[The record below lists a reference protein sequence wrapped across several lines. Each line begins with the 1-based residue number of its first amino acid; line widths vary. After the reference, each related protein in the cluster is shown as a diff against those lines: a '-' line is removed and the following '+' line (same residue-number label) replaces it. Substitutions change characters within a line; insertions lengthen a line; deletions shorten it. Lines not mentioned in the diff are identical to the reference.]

1 MKRVQKGTVLYEN
14 DETSVIYSKFQVFFD
29 VVEEYEWLKKYVV
42 SKDPS
47 PELIHAIEDYYA
59 KIKEHNRKHD
69 EFVDSVA
76 KVVLDGL
83 SDEEKAFFYDYPD
96 STTHHFGIGLWIRN
110 KYIHGQDLDFEV
122 GHPDDLSSEIT
133 SRISSLIIQGYDYE
147 NPYYR
152 YLYGSSIFYHLRRLF
167 RALTEEYP
175 DRIIDKYAELP
186 DDSFAS
192 HAAEDEI
199 RAIVLDSDRFKE
211 LSRKYGL
218 SDEQYLEYKTFVD
231 EYNNKN
237 WAIIPYDVALLGSKK
252 LEPENRSKY
261 LKLMQAALKQAPR
274 MALEIPAFV
283 FNQKDAVLLAVTAYG
298 LSLKR
303 FKKFNADNEIIIAA
317 LTHNGEAIQ
326 YVNSKCRHRDEYIR
340 LALSSD
346 WGNALKMRCMIPYR
360 EQEEMVKIAL
370 EANGCNIQ
378 WASPKLKDDFEI
390 AAFAVRHQKDLYPES
405 TVCNLSARLRDNLD
419 IALIDIQEG
428 HACVRDYSKR
438 LRDNDE
444 VAQALIN
451 SKHSWKI
458 YEMSKRIQKKYD
470 KDNNY

>member
-1 MKRVQKGTVLYEN
+1 MKRVQKGIVLYEN
-14 DETSVIYSKFQVFFD
+14 DETSVIYSKFKEFFD
-29 VVEEYEWLKKYVV
+29 VVEEYEWLKKYVI

-59 KIKEHNRKHD
+59 KVKERNRKHD

-76 KVVLDGL
+76 KEVLGSL
-83 SDEEKAFFYDYPD
+83 TDEEKAYIYDYPD
-96 STTHHFGIGLWIRN
+96 STTHHFGLGLGIRN

-122 GHPDDLSSEIT
+122 GHPDDLSSAIT
-133 SRISSLIIQGYDYE
+133 SRISSLIIEDYDYE

-152 YLYGSSIFYHLRRLF
+152 HLYGSFVFGHLRRLY

-175 DRIIDKYAELP
+175 DCIIDKYADLP
-186 DDSFAS
+186 DDSSAS
-192 HAAEDEI
+192 LTAEEEI
-199 RAIVLDSDRFKE
+199 RAIVLNSERFKE
-211 LSRKYGL
+211 LSQKYGL
-218 SDEQYLEYKTFVD
+218 SDEQYHEYHIFVD

-237 WAIIPYDVALLGSKK
+237 WDIIPYDVALLGSKK

-261 LKLMQAALKQAPR
+261 LKLMQAILKQAPR

-298 LSLKR
+298 KSLKR
-303 FKKFNADNEIIIAA
+303 FKRFNSDNEIIIAA
-317 LTHNGEAIQ
+317 LTDNGEAIQ
-326 YVNSKCRHRDEYIR
+326 YVNSKCRHREEYIR
-340 LALSSD
+340 LALSSEY
-346 WGNALKMRCMIPYR
+346 GNALKMRCMIPYR
-360 EQEEMVKIAL
+360 DQEEMVKIAL

-378 WASPKLKDDFEI
+378 WASPRLKDDFEI
-390 AAFAVRHQKDLYPES
+390 AAFAVRHQKDWYPES

-428 HACVRDYSKR
+428 HACVGDYSNR

-451 SKHSWKI
+451 SEHSWKI
-458 YEMSKRIQKKYD
+458 YQMSKRIQKKYD
-470 KDNNY
+470 KEQ

>member
-1 MKRVQKGTVLYEN
+1 MKRVQKGIVLYEN
-14 DETSVIYSKFQVFFD
+14 DETSVIYSKFKEFFD

-42 SKDPS
+42 SKEPS

-59 KIKEHNRKHD
+59 RVKERNRKHD

-76 KVVLDGL
+76 KEVLGSL
-83 SDEEKAFFYDYPD
+83 TDEEKAYIYDYPD
-96 STTHHFGIGLWIRN
+96 STTHHFGLGLGIRN

-122 GHPDDLSSEIT
+122 GHPDDLSSAIT
-133 SRISSLIIQGYDYE
+133 SRISSLIIENYDYE

-152 YLYGSSIFYHLRRLF
+152 HLYGSFIFGHLRRLY
-167 RALTEEYP
+167 RTLIEEYP
-175 DRIIDKYAELP
+175 DHIIDKYADLP
-186 DDSFAS
+186 DDSSAS
-192 HAAEDEI
+192 QTAAEEI
-199 RAIVLDSDRFKE
+199 RAIVLDSERFKE

-218 SDEQYLEYKTFVD
+218 SDEQYLEYKTFAD

-237 WAIIPYDVALLGSKK
+237 WDIIPYDVALLGSKM

-261 LKLMQAALKQAPR
+261 LKLMQAVLKQAPR

-298 LSLKR
+298 KSLKR
-303 FKKFNADNEIIIAA
+303 FKRFNSDNEIIIAS
-317 LTHNGEAIQ
+317 LTDNGEAIQ
-326 YVNSKCRHRDEYIR
+326 YVNSKCRHREEYIR
-340 LALSSD
+340 LALSSEY
-346 WGNALKMRCMIPYR
+346 GNALKMRCMIPYR
-360 EQEEMVKIAL
+360 VQEEMVKIAL

-378 WASPKLKDDFEI
+378 WASPRLKDDFEI
-390 AAFAVRHQKDLYPES
+390 AAFAVRHQKDWYPES

-428 HACVRDYSKR
+428 HACVGDYSNR

-451 SKHSWKI
+451 SEHSWKI
-458 YEMSKRIQKKYD
+458 YQMSKRIQKKYD
-470 KDNNY
+470 KEQ